1 MKNTHWKAVMFLAL
15 SLMMLGAGVS
25 LWGIH
30 EHLQS
35 LAVTGIAIIG
45 TVCVS
50 WWFWV
55 MFIIRTMMALNER
68 TVGSLMD
75 IQEDLSTVKVLLKE
89 YDSSR

>member
-15 SLMMLGAGVS
+15 TLMMLGAGVS
-25 LWGIH
+25 LWGIQH
-30 EHLQS
+30 HIQPI
-35 LAVTGIAIIG
+35 AITGIAIIG

-68 TVGSLMD
+68 TVSSLVG
-75 IQEDLSTVKVLLKE
+75 IQEDLGTVKILLKE
-89 YDSSR
+89 YEEGR

>member
-15 SLMMLGAGVS
+15 SLMAVGGGVS
-25 LWGIH
+25 LWGIQQH
-30 EHLQS
+30 IQS
-35 LAVTGIAIIG
+35 IAVTGLIIIA

-68 TVGSLMD
+68 TVTSLGD
-75 IQEDLSTVKVLLKE
+75 IQHDLITVKVLLKE
-89 YDSSR
+89 YEATR